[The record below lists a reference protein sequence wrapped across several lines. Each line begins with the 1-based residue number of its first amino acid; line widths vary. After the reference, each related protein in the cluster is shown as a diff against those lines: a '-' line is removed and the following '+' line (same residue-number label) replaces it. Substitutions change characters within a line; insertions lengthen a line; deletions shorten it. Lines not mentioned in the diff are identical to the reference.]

1 MVKLVQDLIRAAI
14 NFDPNL
20 SREQWVYVFM
30 GLVVFGFYMMRG
42 FGARGRI

>member
-1 MVKLVQDLIRAAI
+1 MVKLLQDFLRAAI
-14 NFDPNL
+14 EFNPNL

-30 GLVVFGFYMMRG
+30 GLIFFGFFMMRG

>member
-1 MVKLVQDLIRAAI
+1 MVKLIQEFFRAAI
-14 NFDPNL
+14 NFNPNL

-42 FGARGRI
+42 FGGRGRI